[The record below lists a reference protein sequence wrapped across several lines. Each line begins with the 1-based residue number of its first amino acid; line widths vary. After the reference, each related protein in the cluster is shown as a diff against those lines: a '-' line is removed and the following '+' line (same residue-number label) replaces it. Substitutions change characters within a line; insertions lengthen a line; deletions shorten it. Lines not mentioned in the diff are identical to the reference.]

1 MTMAVRDRAPASRR
15 TRRMRRV
22 GGLVAALAL
31 IVTGCEAAGAEDAP
45 DQAPTASAAAAEVVE
60 LSPAETAALLEES
73 PDAVVIDVRTPEEVA
88 QGGLT
93 DATFID
99 LQGPDFQE
107 RIAEL
112 DRDGTYVLYCRTGNR
127 SGQAA
132 EIMRE
137 LGFGELYNAGG
148 FDDLRAAGLPIQR

>member
-1 MTMAVRDRAPASRR
+1 MTTAVRDRASASRP
-15 TRRMRRV
+15 TRRMRRAA
-22 GGLVAALAL
+22 GITAALAL
-31 IVTGCEAAGAEDAP
+31 VLAGCEAATADDGP
-45 DQAPTASAAAAEVVE
+45 DREPSASAAATEVVE
-60 LSPAETAALLEES
+60 LSPAETAAFLEES
-73 PDAVVIDVRTPEEVA
+73 RDAVLIDVRTPEEVA
-88 QGGLT
+88 QGALA

-99 LQGPDFQE
+99 LQGPDFRE

-148 FDDLRAAGLPIQR
+148 FDELRAAGLPTQP